1 MGSFMSGTIR
11 IPIQALA
18 VGNLWKYE
26 QLREEEGVNKSAPD
40 LDNWVWLCYW
50 HTFAPEACE
59 KKARLLLLQRKTLRR
74 LIDAIVFPLDED
86 NPYSDPGSSGWVPF
100 DPGEDEE

>member
-1 MGSFMSGTIR
+1 MSGTIR

-18 VGNLWKYE
+18 VGNRWKYE
-26 QLREEEGVNKSAPD
+26 QLREEEGVSKSAPD

-59 KKARLLLLQRKTLRR
+59 KKARLLLQRKTLRR
-74 LIDAIVFPLDED
+74 LAVPPSRSPRSKSAFPR
-86 NPYSDPGSSGWVPF
+86 WF
-100 DPGEDEE
+100 